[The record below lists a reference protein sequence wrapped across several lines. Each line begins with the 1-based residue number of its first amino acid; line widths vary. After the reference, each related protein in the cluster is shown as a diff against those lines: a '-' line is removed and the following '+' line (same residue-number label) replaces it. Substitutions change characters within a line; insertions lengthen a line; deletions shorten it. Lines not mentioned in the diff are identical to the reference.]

1 MTDPT
6 YLIHL
11 VMGAIIGGVG
21 IACTVSLQRAS
32 KADVQRMLDGLDS
45 AVDSINAHVHAN
57 HAQQLETNAA
67 LARSMENSLA
77 RSQACI
83 EKAVFLHASH
93 TDDTIQRVLT
103 RPEAR
108 VVTEGVPAAPL
119 PNAGVPA
126 GIPADHPAHRGGML

>member
-21 IACTVSLQRAS
+21 IACTVSIQRES
-32 KADVQRMLDGLDS
+32 KADVQRMLDGLDA
-45 AVDSINAHVHAN
+45 AVAAINTHVHEN
-57 HAQQLETNAA
+57 HAQQLATNAA
-67 LARSMENSLA
+67 LARGMENSLA

-83 EKAVFLHASH
+83 EKAVYLHASH

-108 VVTEGVPAAPL
+108 TVAV
-119 PNAGVPA
+119 

>member
-1 MTDPT
+1 MHPFFTGENVMTDPT

-21 IACTVSLQRAS
+21 IACTVSLQRES
-32 KADVQRMLDGLDS
+32 KADMQRLLDGLDA
-45 AVDSINAHVHAN
+45 AVDAINTHTASTHTE
-57 HAQQLETNAA
+57 QLATNAA
-67 LARSMENSLA
+67 LAHSMENSLA

-83 EKAVFLHASH
+83 EKSVFLHASH

-108 VVTEGVPAAPL
+108 VAPEGV
-119 PNAGVPA
+119 
-126 GIPADHPAHRGGML
+126 PADHPAARGGLCA